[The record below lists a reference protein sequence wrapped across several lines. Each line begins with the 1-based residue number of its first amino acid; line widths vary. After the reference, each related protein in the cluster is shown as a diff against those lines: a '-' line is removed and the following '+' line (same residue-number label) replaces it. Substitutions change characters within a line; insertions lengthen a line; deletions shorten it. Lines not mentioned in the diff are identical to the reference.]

1 MFITTAILF
10 IICGI
15 LLLLRAK
22 RMSKEHGLQMIAS
35 TGATILILSG
45 AILIYCLLSEKIVLP
60 LK

>member
-15 LLLLRAK
+15 LLLLKAK
-22 RMSKEHGLQMIAS
+22 RISKEHGLWMIAS
-35 TGATILILSG
+35 TGAIILIMSG
-45 AILIYCLLSEKIVLP
+45 VILIYCLLSGKIVLP